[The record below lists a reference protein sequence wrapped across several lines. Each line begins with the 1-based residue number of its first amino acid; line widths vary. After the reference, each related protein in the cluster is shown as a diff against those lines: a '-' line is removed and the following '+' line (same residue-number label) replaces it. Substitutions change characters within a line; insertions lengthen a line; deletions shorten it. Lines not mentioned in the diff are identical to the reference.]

1 MQFGNAVSDSMI
13 HFIVG
18 KVHITVSATFC
29 FKIYRL
35 AINYTILVI

>member
-13 HFIVG
+13 DLVG

-29 FKIYRL
+29 FKIY
-35 AINYTILVI
+35 Y